1 MSDLRSV
8 GILGGTFNPPHLGH
22 LELARHAREE
32 LGLDLVVLMPAH
44 IPPHKPAEQ
53 DPGAEHR
60 LAMCRLAVDDE
71 PGLAVCALEIER
83 GGPSYT
89 VDTLDAVHAIQPEA
103 ELTFIVGADIARTLP
118 AWREPAKV
126 LELARLAVAAR
137 AGSSPA
143 QVLSTVASV
152 AGSPGAGAG
161 AGGWAAPEVRFLH
174 MPVIEVSSSMVRERA
189 ARSEPLEPLVG
200 SPVAGYIAEQN
211 LYARRRELDG

>member
-1 MSDLRSV
+1 MPDVRSV

-32 LGLDLVVLMPAH
+32 LGLDRVVLMPAH

-60 LAMCRLAVDDE
+60 LAMCRLAVE
-71 PGLAVCALEIER
+71 GEAGLAACSLEIER
-83 GGPSYT
+83 PGPSYT
-89 VDTLDAVHAIQPEA
+89 VDTLNAIHAIQPEA

-137 AGSSPA
+137 AGSSRE
-143 QVLSTVASV
+143 QVLSTVASLGDSS
-152 AGSPGAGAG
+152 APGGGGGDGAGA
-161 AGGWAAPEVRFLH
+161 EVRFLQT
-174 MPVIEVSSSMVRERA
+174 PVIELSSSMVRERV
-189 ARSEPLEPLVG
+189 ARGEPLEPLVG
-200 SPVAGYIAEQN
+200 APVARYIAEHG
-211 LYARRRELDG
+211 LYGGTPGRGG